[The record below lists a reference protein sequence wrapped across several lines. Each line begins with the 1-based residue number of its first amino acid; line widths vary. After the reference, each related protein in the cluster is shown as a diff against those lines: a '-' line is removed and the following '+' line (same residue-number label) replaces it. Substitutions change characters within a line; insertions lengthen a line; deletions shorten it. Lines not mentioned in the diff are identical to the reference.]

1 MCHWSYSVSDVLVVL
16 TSPGGI
22 GQFSVVLIGTT
33 IPVAPLVYDYP
44 GWSFSMAI
52 LIGGCSLVQL
62 SWLVLCYNY
71 PGWSFGW
78 YDYPDWSIGTTIM
91 IGGWSLVQ
99 LFWLVLLYGTPD
111 WWVLIDTAILIGQLV
126 WLSWLVHW
134 YNYHDSGAAIL
145 VSPFVRQSWLVGAHW
160 YGYPHWSF
168 GMAILI
174 GGYNYPGW
182 CFGAAILIGLLVWL
196 SWLVHWCGNRDWWVL
211 SGTTVLIGRWWRQ
224 QSQRI
229 GRHAAADDD
238 NAWLIVTLG
247 RSSRVA
253 WQCDIN
259 AVIDNS
265 SSYLSRCFYFY
276 QHDDNCS
283 VCGEWNACDARL
295 MCCGIWQWCRLVL
308 HTMGML
314 MNDNTVN
321 GYWNVLNSI
330 EHQSRHCSQSF
341 LG

>member
-145 VSPFVRQSWLVGAHW
+145 VSPFVWQSWLVGAHW

-168 GMAILI
+168 GMA
-174 GGYNYPGW
+174 
-182 CFGAAILIGLLVWL
+182 LLVGPLVWQ
-196 SWLVHWCGNRDWWVL
+196 SWLVGAEWYDCPDWSLMTSTVTAHWSSRR
-211 SGTTVLIGRWWRQ
+211 RWRWQRLADRHAWSIITRRLAVWHQRCHRQ
-224 QSQRI
+224 QLLVSFTMFLLLS
-229 GRHAAADDD
+229 
-238 NAWLIVTLG
+238 AW
-247 RSSRVA
+247 
-253 WQCDIN
+253 WQLQCLWWMECLWCTSD
-259 AVIDNS
+259 VLW
-265 SSYLSRCFYFY
+265 YL
-276 QHDDNCS
+276 
-283 VCGEWNACDARL
+283 
-295 MCCGIWQWCRLVL
+295 
-308 HTMGML
+308 TMM
-314 MNDNTVN
+314 
-321 GYWNVLNSI
+321 
-330 EHQSRHCSQSF
+330 
-341 LG
+341 